1 MSTLVFWRNLIDE
14 YRKAEDGSWQRRW
27 WNRFAAFYEEGDKFV
42 RYRSW
47 AYSGYIL
54 FRGDRRVWEMED
66 CHYHMT
72 GISLRWK
79 TMVDYYIAL
88 GNTKGFLN
96 GDFVWPQPVWVNP
109 VTDEEQKA
117 YEEEHTLAKIMA
129 RNRKEE
135 KPEPTTGL
143 Q

>member
-1 MSTLVFWRNLIDE
+1 
-14 YRKAEDGSWQRRW
+14 
-27 WNRFAAFYEEGDKFV
+27 
-42 RYRSW
+42 
-47 AYSGYIL
+47 
-54 FRGDRRVWEMED
+54 
-66 CHYHMT
+66 
-72 GISLRWK
+72 
-79 TMVDYYIAL
+79 
-88 GNTKGFLN
+88 
-96 GDFVWPQPVWVNP
+96 VNP

>member
-27 WNRFAAFYEEGDKFV
+27 WNRFADFYEEGDKFV
-42 RYRSW
+42 RYRTW

-72 GISLRWK
+72 GISLR
-79 TMVDYYIAL
+79 
-88 GNTKGFLN
+88 
-96 GDFVWPQPVWVNP
+96 
-109 VTDEEQKA
+109 
-117 YEEEHTLAKIMA
+117 
-129 RNRKEE
+129 
-135 KPEPTTGL
+135 
-143 Q
+143 